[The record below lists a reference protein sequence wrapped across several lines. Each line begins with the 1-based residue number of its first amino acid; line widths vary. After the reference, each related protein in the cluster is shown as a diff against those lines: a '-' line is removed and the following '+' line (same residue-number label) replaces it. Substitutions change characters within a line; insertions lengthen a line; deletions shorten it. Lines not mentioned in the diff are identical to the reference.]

1 MDKLIING
9 QKKLNGDVYIS
20 GAKNA
25 ALPIL
30 SASLLTKKE
39 LNILS
44 KDEIEL
50 SKRLACQT
58 IVSGSVSVSWELKN
72 NNK

>member
-1 MDKLIING
+1 MNRNLILAPVPQGSEAFAI
-9 QKKLNGDVYIS
+9 
-20 GAKNA
+20 A
-25 ALPIL
+25 
-30 SASLLTKKE
+30 E
-39 LNILS
+39 
-44 KDEIEL
+44 DEIEL